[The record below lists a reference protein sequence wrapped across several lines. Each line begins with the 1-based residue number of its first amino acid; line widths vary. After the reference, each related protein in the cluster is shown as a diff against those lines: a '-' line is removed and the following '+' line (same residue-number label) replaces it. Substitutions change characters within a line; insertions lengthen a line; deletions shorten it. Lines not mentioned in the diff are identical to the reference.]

1 MENRPIIKIKR
12 DKMDV
17 IIETVTILA
26 LLITFLYP
34 AFYYSYLPE
43 NIPAHFNFSGEVD
56 RYDHKSWVWL
66 LPIISLVLN
75 TALYFLNKKP
85 HLFNYVDKITAEN
98 AEENY
103 RSSIKIMRFT
113 GLVISILFLIITYQ
127 TVTLGL
133 SGAKKTPVWS
143 EYLIYCLLFILTF
156 GTLGYV
162 IYKSRKN

>member
-1 MENRPIIKIKR
+1 M
-12 DKMDV
+12 
-17 IIETVTILA
+17 
-26 LLITFLYP
+26 
-34 AFYYSYLPE
+34 
-43 NIPAHFNFSGEVD
+43 
-56 RYDHKSWVWL
+56 
-66 LPIISLVLN
+66 PIISLVLN

-127 TVTLGL
+127 TIRLGL

-143 EYLIYCLLFILTF
+143 EYLIYFLLFILTF
-156 GTLGYV
+156 GTLSYV